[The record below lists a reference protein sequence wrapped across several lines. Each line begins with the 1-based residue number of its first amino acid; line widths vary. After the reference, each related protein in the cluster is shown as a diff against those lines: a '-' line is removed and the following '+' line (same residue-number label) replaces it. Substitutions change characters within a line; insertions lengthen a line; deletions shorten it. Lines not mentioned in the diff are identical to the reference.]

1 MDSIQ
6 EAIASKAQELFAAFG
21 MTMTVKWSTIVNS
34 YVASSRRVE
43 QKAIH
48 DRPYLPTCAVAQIN
62 NTRHFSSALAH
73 SLPKLFR
80 VSIFSLLLLFFYNID
95 LP

>member
-6 EAIASKAQELFAAFG
+6 EAIASKAQDLFAALG
-21 MTMTVKWSTIVNS
+21 MTMTVKWSTIVSS

-48 DRPYLPTCAVAQIN
+48 DPPDLPARWPKIN
-62 NTRHFSSALAH
+62 NTRHFSSPPG
-73 SLPKLFR
+73 SLFTKT
-80 VSIFSLLLLFFYNID
+80 FSSFDISAASSFFYNID